1 LKIVAAVLLLSV
13 LFFGARRAGIFPA
26 MLGDLAPGVTGQ
38 YTWSNLGYWLFLFL
52 GPLLTAL
59 FAWVWW
65 RRPNQFQTAAH
76 CCSPIPRLYWIVPA
90 LLIFDGL
97 TPYLGLKTETA
108 FAMYSNLRTEGN
120 GETNHLIWR
129 HRLDL
134 ADYQRDLV
142 RIMDS
147 NDDVLEVDAR
157 WGAEIPY
164 YVLRKRVAD
173 LVQSGKRGIRVTY
186 VRGGNTIRLDRA
198 ETVPELAAMPSWL
211 ERKTLRFRTIDSEGC
226 AH

>member
-1 LKIVAAVLLLSV
+1 
-13 LFFGARRAGIFPA
+13 
-26 MLGDLAPGVTGQ
+26 
-38 YTWSNLGYWLFLFL
+38 
-52 GPLLTAL
+52 
-59 FAWVWW
+59 
-65 RRPNQFQTAAH
+65 
-76 CCSPIPRLYWIVPA
+76 VPA
-90 LLIFDGL
+90 LLVFDGL

-108 FAMYSNLRTEGN
+108 FAMYSNLRTEGD
-120 GETNHLIWR
+120 ETNHLIWR

-142 RIMDS
+142 RIIDS
-147 NDDVLEVDAR
+147 NDDVLEADAKL
-157 WGAEIPY
+157 GPEVPY
-164 YVLRKRVAD
+164 YTIRKRVAD
-173 LVQSGKRGIRVTY
+173 LVRSGKHGIRVTY